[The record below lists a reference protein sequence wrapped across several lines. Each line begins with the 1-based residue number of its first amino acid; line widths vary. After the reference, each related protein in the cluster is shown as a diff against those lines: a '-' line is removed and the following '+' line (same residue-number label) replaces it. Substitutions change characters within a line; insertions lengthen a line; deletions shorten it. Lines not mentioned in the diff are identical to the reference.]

1 MTPLD
6 LILGG
11 VALIAGLILIPFGLA
26 LARGFGLYAVVNEC
40 EAQVFTLFGKVLGTL
55 TEPGLS
61 FPVNRFGPKAVLVP
75 FFGKKYVV
83 TTALRQHY
91 LRNQMVN
98 SEEGT
103 PMGVGIWYEMQV
115 TNPVDYLFVNS
126 NPEGSLQ
133 ANVASSTISTL
144 SNLEMEKMLEDRHS
158 LSRTVRQT
166 VSPLSEKWGYRLG
179 SVYIRKVA
187 FTDQQMVNNI
197 TEKVVKRLIQVTSAM
212 KQDGENRVGLIQSE
226 TAFKVS
232 QKMAEAASRRP
243 EVVGQ
248 TLNEIARKDPEILE
262 AVLEVMETERLLASG
277 AGVDVLPK
285 NVNMLVQL
293 GESGSTAR
301 TARVGITQPP
311 PVHTG
316 FSAHPASA

>member
-1 MTPLD
+1 MTD
-6 LILGG
+6 LIFGTIAFFIGLLVIPVVLG
-11 VALIAGLILIPFGLA
+11 
-26 LARGFGLYAVVNEC
+26 LARGLGLYASVHEC
-40 EAQVFTLFGKVLGTL
+40 QAQVFTLFGKVIGTL
-55 TEPGLS
+55 DEPGLN
-61 FPVNRFGPKAVLVP
+61 FPMARFGPRALLVP
-75 FFGKKYVV
+75 FFGKKYTVG
-83 TTALRQHY
+83 TALRQHY

-115 TNPVDYLFVNS
+115 TNPADYLFINT

-158 LSRTVRQT
+158 LSRTVRQA

-187 FTDQQMVNNI
+187 FTNQQIMDNI

-226 TAFKVS
+226 TANKVS

-248 TLNEIARKDPEILE
+248 TLNEIARDDNEILE
-262 AVLEVMETERLLASG
+262 TVLEVMEVEKLLDSG
-277 AGVDVLPK
+277 APVDVLPENT
-285 NVNMLVQL
+285 NVLIQL
-293 GESGSTAR
+293 SGQR
-301 TARVGITQPP
+301 TAV
-311 PVHTG
+311 
-316 FSAHPASA
+316 SASATSARGQRPPKQGEEPSPLF